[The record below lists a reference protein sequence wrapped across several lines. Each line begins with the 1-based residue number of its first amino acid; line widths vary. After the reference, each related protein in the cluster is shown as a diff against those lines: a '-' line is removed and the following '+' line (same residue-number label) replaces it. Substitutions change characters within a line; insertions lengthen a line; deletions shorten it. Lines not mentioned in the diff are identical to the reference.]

1 MQLQTNNRNQIVITY
16 LGWLCHVTILLAALF
31 TMRVAV
37 QFHKVVLEIF
47 WEG

>member
-1 MQLQTNNRNQIVITY
+1 MQLQTNNRIQMVIAY
-16 LGWLCHVTILLAALF
+16 LGWLCHVTILLTALF